1 MQFLIKFIDKLIDKQ
16 GELTSFLIYPL
27 IGIVLFEVFMRYAF
41 NSPTIW
47 GFEATTFA
55 YGLHYMFGLSYTE
68 RHDGHVRV
76 DILTSRFSK
85 KTQAIIG
92 ILTYVLIFLPVYGM
106 MTVGAFKFAFT
117 SIAGREL
124 NSTSW
129 APPVYPFKTL
139 MAVCFLF
146 LLLQGLSTLLKHIR
160 SLTEPAADSTTN

>member
-27 IGIVLFEVFMRYAF
+27 IGIVLFEVFMRYVF
-41 NSPTIW
+41 NAPTIW

-55 YGLHYMFGLSYTE
+55 YGLHYMFGLSYAE

-76 DILTSRFSK
+76 DILISRFSK
-85 KTQAIIG
+85 KTQAIMG

-117 SIAGREL
+117 SIADREL

-129 APPVYPFKTL
+129 APPIYPFKTL
-139 MAVCFLF
+139 MAVCFL
-146 LLLQGLSTLLKHIR
+146 LLLFQGLATLLKHIQ
-160 SLTEPAADSTTN
+160 SLTEPDADSITN